1 MRMIWKGEYKMPQFT
16 ANDIKDIIALVG
28 GLVLI
33 GMIFYFMAKAQNK
46 KIPCFL
52 WKGEYKHGRIENN

>member
-1 MRMIWKGEYKMPQFT
+1 MPQFT

-33 GMIFYFMAKAQNK
+33 GMIFYFMAKA
-46 KIPCFL
+46 
-52 WKGEYKHGRIENN
+52 

>member
-33 GMIFYFMAKAQNK
+33 GMIFYFMAKA
-46 KIPCFL
+46 
-52 WKGEYKHGRIENN
+52 